1 MHKAIADELAR
12 LQQDGTLTAAQRAE
26 VERRLALALAPP
38 DRRGRF
44 AAVVAVL
51 GAVLVAAGL
60 LYLVGYH
67 WDRLGK
73 ATQLSLVFGTWAAVH
88 VAGFRNTV
96 APGNRPRFGVAL
108 TALGVLCFG
117 CAIGLV
123 AQIYHLES
131 RYPNAVLA
139 WWVLNVP
146 VLLWSRTRA
155 VQVVVTAIFLAWVPW
170 HIVVWFDELP
180 GWRWTWMPIN
190 FGLLAGGLAALF
202 AGLAAVTAGTRFA
215 TFRGPWSGLAWVLAL
230 LAPFLLGFHELWDD
244 VRPGPPAVAATAGLL
259 AQVAPWVFPT
269 VALTIGTIG
278 AAVAI
283 ARGRS
288 RDASSFGVII
298 GSAVLLCLAAAL
310 VPAVMPLLANLLL
323 LGLLVLLAWLGSH
336 RDHPGLSVLAIV
348 AFAIVVFARYLEY
361 LWDKLAGAFAFLGLG
376 ALLLLLGWA
385 LERQLRQHRAR
396 RREVHP

>member
-38 DRRGRF
+38 DRRGHF

-60 LYLVGYH
+60 FYLVGYH

-73 ATQLSLVFGTWAAVH
+73 ATQLTLVFGIWAAVH
-88 VAGFRNTV
+88 VAGFRSTV
-96 APGNRPRFGVAL
+96 APGNHPRFGVAL

-117 CAIGLV
+117 GAIGLV

-139 WWVLNVP
+139 WWVVNVP

-155 VQVVVTAIFLAWVPW
+155 VQVVVTAIFLVWVPW

-202 AGLAAVTAGTRFA
+202 AGLAAATAGTRFA

-244 VRPGPPAVAATAGLL
+244 VRPGPPDVAAAAGLL
-259 AQVAPWVFPT
+259 AQVAPWVFPA

-278 AAVAI
+278 AAVAT

-323 LGLLVLLAWLGSH
+323 LGQLVLLAWLGSH
-336 RDHPGLSVLAIV
+336 RDHAGLSVLAIV
-348 AFAIVVFARYLEY
+348 AFAIVVFARYIEY

-385 LERQLRQHRAR
+385 LERQLQRHRAR